1 MELSAL
7 IFWPSTFFQI
17 ETKEVQ
23 KLKTESL
30 PAEWSQKKYHET
42 DNIKMIPT
50 EVKSDSSKSTTTEWF
65 LIHLFKDKSSF
76 AMFSPSFSTLL
87 KDGAYYCYCAY
98 VLRISRYSDF
108 LSPMLTN
115 IWRK

>member
-7 IFWPSTFFQI
+7 TFWPSTFFQI

-42 DNIKMIPT
+42 DNIKMIAT
-50 EVKSDSSKSTTTEWF
+50 EVKSDSSKSTATEWF
-65 LIHLFKDKSSF
+65 LIHLFQDKSSF
-76 AMFSPSFSTLL
+76 AMFFPLL
-87 KDGAYYCYCAY
+87 LYIA
-98 VLRISRYSDF
+98 
-108 LSPMLTN
+108 
-115 IWRK
+115 

>member
-1 MELSAL
+1 MENSAL
-7 IFWPSTFFQI
+7 TFLPGTFFQI

-76 AMFSPSFSTLL
+76 AMFFPLPSLHCLSGCQLASKSCMA
-87 KDGAYYCYCAY
+87 KDGPQKQ
-98 VLRISRYSDF
+98 V
-108 LSPMLTN
+108 PE
-115 IWRK
+115 